1 MISAWKPSTNL
12 RSEGERATSGANEAT
27 EPVRC
32 LVLTRDQ
39 PERGRLWIAFRRRR
53 QGRVPTSELTRAEA
67 REFE

>member
-39 PERGRLWIAFRRRR
+39 PERGRLRIAFRRPPPDERAHPRR
-53 QGRVPTSELTRAEA
+53 GPRVRV
-67 REFE
+67 